1 MRRSSWVKRLCAYQD
16 SFLRRCKP
24 FFSVFRSNIE
34 TPFLDP
40 VSDILSSEFKA
51 TLRCRDMWIYV
62 RSCTAWI
69 TRMAAPKAEIPQKKQ
84 TKLEIKNPAKEKIKK
99 TDTENDKK
107 KVGIALVFWWLI
119 SNLLCVKE
127 YKTPSESYTK
137 SREIGGTFAT
147 TTYIHKFCC
156 VCITSRRN

>member
-62 RSCTAWI
+62 RSCTARS

-84 TKLEIKNPAKEKIKK
+84 K
-99 TDTENDKK
+99 TRNQKPRKRDNQKDRYWKWQK
-107 KVGIALVFWWLI
+107 KVGIALVFWWLV

-137 SREIGGTFAT
+137 SPEIGGTFAT